1 MTVLAILILVIF
13 GPDRMPELA
22 RKAGTMLAKARDT
35 ARVLREDL
43 GSEYKEILEP
53 IEDVRKTLKE
63 ARSEIRGIAS
73 DVAQQVGAVVDD
85 VKAEVNAVTSEAKSS
100 VDEALAEARK
110 AVELD
115 KPVSPGGPGDVLAEE
130 AEPVADATEQVL
142 DDTKPEPDVVADQEE
157 LSVDEALAEARKAV
171 ELDKPVSPG
180 GPGDVLADATE
191 QVLDDTKPEP
201 DDSDGATDGTVGPPN
216 GVTESRERNGD
227 SDTDHTDSA
236 P

>member
-63 ARSEIRGIAS
+63 ARTEIRGIAS

-85 VKAEVNAVTSEAKSS
+85 VKAEVNAVTSEAKST

-115 KPVSPGGPGDVLAEE
+115 KPVSPGGPGDVLPEE

-142 DDTKPEPDVVADQEE
+142 DDTKPEPDVVADEVE

-171 ELDKPVSPG
+171 ELDKSVSP
-180 GPGDVLADATE
+180 VADATE

-201 DDSDGATDGTVGPPN
+201 DDTDGATDGTVGPPN
-216 GVTESRERNGD
+216 GVTESRERDGD
-227 SDTDHTDSA
+227 SDTDHTDSG